1 MILYAARHGET
12 VENKQKRILGQTAG
26 VLTPEGQAQGCRL
39 ATQVSELA
47 INLVLASDLQRAKDT
62 CAFLDDNLVVGFTP
76 RLRERNFGSWEG
88 LLRKEVNWQGI
99 WESIEEPQLSAEI
112 GAEPLDDF
120 TRRIARFLTSLTD
133 SFGDTETSVLIVT
146 HIGVMNRFNFLSNPG
161 TFDYIEYP
169 NAEAIEFD
177 PDVLAKNSRHFI

>member
-1 MILYAARHGET
+1 MRLYAARHGET
-12 VENKQKRILGQTAG
+12 VENKQKRILGQTPG
-26 VLTPEGQAQGCRL
+26 VLTPEGQAQGRRL

-76 RLRERNFGSWEG
+76 RLRERDFGSWEG

-99 WESIEEPQLSAEI
+99 WESIEEPRLSAES
-112 GAEPLDDF
+112 GVEPLDDF
-120 TRRIARFLTSLTD
+120 TQRIARFVISLTD
-133 SFGDTETSVLIVT
+133 SFDDTETSVLLVS
-146 HIGVMNRFNFLSNPG
+146 HIGVMNRLNFLSNPDS
-161 TFDYIEYP
+161 FSYIDYP

-177 PDVLAKNSRHFI
+177 TQVLARNSHKFV